1 MAERRYKFDLKSA
14 DLKEAPQ
21 AWVLGRSSYR
31 IRRSHKGHP
40 ETSSRQAKDAAE
52 ELITGEFIKKKQTGY
67 GLHVS
72 LNPQKKADIDNL
84 IRGVLKE

>member
-40 ETSSRQAKDAAE
+40 ETSSRPSERRSRRA
-52 ELITGEFIKKKQTGY
+52 Y
-67 GLHVS
+67 H
-72 LNPQKKADIDNL
+72 
-84 IRGVLKE
+84 RGVLASQANWLWPSCVIEPAKEG